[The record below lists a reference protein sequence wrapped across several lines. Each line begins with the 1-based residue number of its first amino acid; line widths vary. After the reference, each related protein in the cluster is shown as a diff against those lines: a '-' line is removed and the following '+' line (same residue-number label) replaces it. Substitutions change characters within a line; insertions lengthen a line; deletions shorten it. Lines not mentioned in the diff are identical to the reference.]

1 MGIINEIARRTGMS
15 AYSVCKFSSDPF
27 GFSDKTAATVR
38 RLYKELGGG
47 SEDGRMSVGICI
59 PNRPVYFWREAV
71 RGINAAHRELK
82 ERGTELKLEFRYGE
96 GSRDALEELP
106 VCDAYIIYPAVL
118 GPEETQAA
126 AMPDAPT
133 VMLNDM
139 IPEKISDT
147 AVYVGADGYQEGRL
161 AAGIAAP
168 YLKTMKA
175 VAAVSPGRA
184 GPSVEK
190 RIEGFTREIER
201 LAPWVKVTPVKQEL
215 SGSLAASFLAKKL
228 SGDPPDCIYVATGKT
243 CVAGLA
249 ISKLEAK
256 KHIVCLGHER
266 SDADRR
272 YLASGCEIG
281 YVAQDAFAQGRA
293 AFEQIAR
300 CLAGGEMKSVIIPSE
315 AFTTADALKAEDA
328 EAASKN
334 GPEER

>member
-1 MGIINEIARRTGMS
+1 
-15 AYSVCKFSSDPF
+15 
-27 GFSDKTAATVR
+27 
-38 RLYKELGGG
+38 
-47 SEDGRMSVGICI
+47 
-59 PNRPVYFWREAV
+59 
-71 RGINAAHRELK
+71 
-82 ERGTELKLEFRYGE
+82 
-96 GSRDALEELP
+96 
-106 VCDAYIIYPAVL
+106 
-118 GPEETQAA
+118 
-126 AMPDAPT
+126 MPDAPT